1 MSAPEV
7 TDELVSAISA
17 GTYDLIVANYANGDM
32 VGHTGVLDAAKIA
45 VETVDQSLGRLEEA
59 VVSAGGVML
68 ITADHGNC
76 EEMIDTATG
85 DPHTQHTLNDVPILM
100 LNGPRS
106 VTTLKDGSLSDVA
119 PTILKLL
126 NLVKPNEMTGI
137 SLMPS
142 DKAEEELPR
151 EVAQ

>member
-1 MSAPEV
+1 
-7 TDELVSAISA
+7 
-17 GTYDLIVANYANGDM
+17 
-32 VGHTGVLDAAKIA
+32 
-45 VETVDQSLGRLEEA
+45 
-59 VVSAGGVML
+59 ML

-100 LNGPRS
+100 LNGPKS

-126 NLVKPNEMTGI
+126 NLAKPNEMTGI
-137 SLMPS
+137 SLISS
-142 DKAEEELPR
+142 DGAEEELPR